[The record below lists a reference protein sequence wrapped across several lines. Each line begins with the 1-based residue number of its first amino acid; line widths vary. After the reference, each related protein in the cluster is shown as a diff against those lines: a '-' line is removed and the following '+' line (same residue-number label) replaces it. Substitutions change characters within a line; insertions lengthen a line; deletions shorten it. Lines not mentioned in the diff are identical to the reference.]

1 MGARPYCQ
9 SFEAPLWTV
18 MCIHLLGLSWLLLAV
33 ALGLRGQSADWA
45 FGVDFS
51 VLPRPDA
58 GDRAEG
64 SSDPAGGT
72 ENGHCG
78 RRASRWTTQGPRAV
92 GESPVFRQ
100 SPCLPSPQT

>member
-33 ALGLRGQSADWA
+33 ALGVRGQSADWA

-51 VLPRPDA
+51 VLPR
-58 GDRAEG
+58 AEG
-64 SSDPAGGT
+64 SSHPAGGT

-78 RRASRWTTQGPRAV
+78 HRASRWTTQGLRAV